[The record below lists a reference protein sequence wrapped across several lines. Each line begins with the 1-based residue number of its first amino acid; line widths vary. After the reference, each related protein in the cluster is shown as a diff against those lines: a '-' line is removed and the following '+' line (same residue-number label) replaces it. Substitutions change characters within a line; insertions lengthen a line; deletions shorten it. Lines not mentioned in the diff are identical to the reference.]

1 MQIRL
6 GWIGTSDEIKKGGVF
21 VSWFLDRKIITLKE
35 SIEREKEENGE
46 ALKGTGWKLWLLC
59 GSRSCGMGRV

>member
-46 ALKGTGWKLWLLC
+46 ALKGTVRFEELRNGESLILE
-59 GSRSCGMGRV
+59 